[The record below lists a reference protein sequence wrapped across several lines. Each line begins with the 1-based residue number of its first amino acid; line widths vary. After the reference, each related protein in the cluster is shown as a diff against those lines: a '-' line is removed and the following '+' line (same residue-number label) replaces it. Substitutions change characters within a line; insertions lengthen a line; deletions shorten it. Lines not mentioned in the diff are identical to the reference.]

1 MELSKLLY
9 KRVKDVLTRMD
20 KKDVYA
26 VFFGIGSD
34 PDSSAMHFV
43 VGCGRE
49 GSSENDKWH
58 LALSACDCID
68 LIGDKESV
76 DAVKKWLSAQEDD
89 SETDKGYALIQEGVK
104 IASELFEEGFIKKT
118 FGQDIPIIFDD
129 ANTSWYSLEATENAN
144 PEGLA
149 AEFLQSKRRRSNAK
163 SKGSVMDAAMN
174 SVGILGAVKIF
185 PNTLFMILVTLIAGG
200 VHFPLTGGG
209 IAKLVLFGLSLLS
222 VISKAV
228 QTRDDGGT
236 ALQKIAVIIGDLI
249 IACMVTFSC
258 NFWVDRLAAVIALF
272 SVVLWS
278 AADMKKNK
286 AKNNK

>member
-1 MELSKLLY
+1 MKLSKLLY
-9 KRVKDVLTRMD
+9 NRVKDVLTRMD

-26 VFFGIGSD
+26 LFFGIGFD
-34 PDSSAMHFV
+34 PESCDFHFV

-49 GSSENDKWH
+49 GVSDSDRWH
-58 LALSACDCID
+58 LAVSADSCID
-68 LIGDKESV
+68 LIGDKESTAAV
-76 DAVKKWLSAQEDD
+76 DMWLLELEHD
-89 SETDKGYALIQEGVK
+89 SENGNGYALIQEGVK
-104 IASELFEEGFIKKT
+104 IASALFEEGFIKKT
-118 FGQDIPIIFDD
+118 FGKDIPIIFDD

-144 PEGLA
+144 PDGLA
-149 AEFLQSKRRRSNAK
+149 AEFLQRKRRRSNTK
-163 SKGSVMDAAMN
+163 SKGSFVDAAMN
-174 SVGILGAVKIF
+174 SVGILGVVSYF

-228 QTRDDGGT
+228 QTKDEGGT

-249 IACMVTFSC
+249 LACIVTFSC
-258 NFWVDRLAAVIALF
+258 NFIVDRLAAGIALF

-278 AADMKKNK
+278 VADMKKNK
-286 AKNNK
+286 AKKQ